1 MLRKLIY
8 LVVLILGMLLLTSP
22 VPLRA
27 LELEPAGLSTLIL
40 PAGSMPIKPI
50 TRADFNRDGSPESL
64 LLAGGRLTI
73 LSAGEPVWQS
83 PAAWT
88 VIQAGITDLNHDG
101 IPEATLLVWR
111 PFRPWPVD
119 QWLPHGGRIAGFH
132 DAEGNSCQIILIGW
146 RDTVYGE
153 LWAGSALAEPV
164 RSFAVADLRGDRL
177 QELVTLEGSYT
188 DSRSAPARALK
199 VWEWNGFGFTVVST
213 MEGTF
218 YKMAL
223 VQARD
228 GRNLIL
234 IP

>member
-1 MLRKLIY
+1 MLRKFIC
-8 LVVLILGMLLLTSP
+8 LVVSALGMLLLTSP

-27 LELEPAGLSTLIL
+27 LELEPAGLSTVIL
-40 PAGSMPIKPI
+40 PAGSISMKPV
-50 TRADFNRDGSPESL
+50 TGADLNRNGSPESL

-73 LSAGEPVWQS
+73 LSSGQPVWQS

-88 VIQAGITDLNHDG
+88 VVQAAITDLNRDG
-101 IPEATLLVWR
+101 TPEATLLVWR

-119 QWLPHGGRIAGFH
+119 QWLPHAGRIADFH
-132 DAEGNSCQIILIGW
+132 DAKGNSCQIILIGW
-146 RDTVYGE
+146 RGSAYGE
-153 LWAGSALAEPV
+153 LWAGSPLAEPV
-164 RSFAVADLRGDRL
+164 RFFAVADLRGDRL

-188 DSRSAPARALK
+188 DSRSAPASALK

-234 IP
+234 VP